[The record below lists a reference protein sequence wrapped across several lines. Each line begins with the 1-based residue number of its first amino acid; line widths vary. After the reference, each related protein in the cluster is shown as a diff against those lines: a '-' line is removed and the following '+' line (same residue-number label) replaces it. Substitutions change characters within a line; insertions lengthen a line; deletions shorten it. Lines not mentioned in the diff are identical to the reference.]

1 MKGQIQHAF
10 LFILFILV
18 IGFMAIIGYGAI
30 KDIFSGSCDLDRV
43 TFSDKISNMFERY
56 DDYGSLHKEQIKLPC
71 GATKIC
77 FVDSSVYGGGWTAGA
92 PVMAD
97 RDLEKIISTAEFEKF
112 NIFIQGELPEPI
124 GYSNKIRVDSAEF
137 VCITSQ
143 SGVINLVFKG
153 EGQKTLVEEG

>member
-18 IGFMAIIGYGAI
+18 VGFMAVIGYGAI

-71 GATKIC
+71 GALKIC
-77 FVDSSVYGGGWTAGA
+77 FVDSSVYGGGWTNL
-92 PVMAD
+92 PVLPD
-97 RDLEKIISTAEFEKF
+97 RDLQKIIRTAESEKF

-137 VCITSQ
+137 VCFSSQ

-153 EGQKTLVEEG
+153 EGQGTLVEEG